1 MPPIVRAPRSEIQQD
16 GSSPM
21 RDDVYKSW
29 FRVNGISGPVETPAL
44 GISTNNPL
52 INRFVRQFPF
62 GGIKALS
69 QAMEA
74 TPDSAGVRAAWAL
87 IETLY
92 AGHPDWLHAIRAS
105 DCDPLD
111 DWAMSH
117 RARLLADLTE
127 LGGRASSDVMTYDEL
142 RELAYMVATMTDEQE
157 QLAALVSERH
167 L

>member
-1 MPPIVRAPRSEIQQD
+1 MKGD
-16 GSSPM
+16 L
-21 RDDVYKSW
+21 YKSW
-29 FRVNGISGPVETPAL
+29 FRVTGISGPVESPVL
-44 GISTNNPL
+44 GIPTNNPL
-52 INRFVRQFPF
+52 VSRFVRQFPF
-62 GGIKALS
+62 GGKKALS

-74 TPDSAGVRAAWAL
+74 TPDSARVRAAWAL

-92 AGHPDWLHAIRAS
+92 AGHPNWLHAIRAS

-117 RARLLADLTE
+117 RSRLLADLAE
-127 LGGRASSDVMTYDEL
+127 LGGRASSDVTTYDEL

-157 QLAALVSERH
+157 QLAAFVGKGH

>member
-1 MPPIVRAPRSEIQQD
+1 MPPIVRAPEIQQD
-16 GSSPM
+16 DSTPM
-21 RDDVYKSW
+21 RDDVYKSR
-29 FRVNGISGPVETPAL
+29 FRVNGIPGPVESPAL
-44 GISTNNPL
+44 GIPTNNPL
-52 INRFVRQFPF
+52 INRFVREFPF

-69 QAMEA
+69 QAMDAELG
-74 TPDSAGVRAAWAL
+74 SARVRAAWAL

-92 AGHPDWLHAIRAS
+92 AGHPVWLHAIRAS

-142 RELAYMVATMTDEQE
+142 RELAYMVAAMTDEQE

>member
-1 MPPIVRAPRSEIQQD
+1 MVRAPCPKIQQD

-21 RDDVYKSW
+21 RDDMYKSW
-29 FRVNGISGPVETPAL
+29 FRVNGISGPVESPAFGTP
-44 GISTNNPL
+44 TNNPL
-52 INRFVRQFPF
+52 IDRFVRQFPF
-62 GGIKALS
+62 GGIKAFS

-92 AGHPDWLHAIRAS
+92 AGHPDWLHAIRAP

-127 LGGRASSDVMTYDEL
+127 LGGRASSNVMTYDEL
-142 RELAYMVATMTDEQE
+142 RELAYMVARSEEHTSELQS
-157 QLAALVSERH
+157 LV
-167 L
+167 

>member
-1 MPPIVRAPRSEIQQD
+1 
-16 GSSPM
+16 M
-21 RDDVYKSW
+21 RDDVCKSW
-29 FRVNGISGPVETPAL
+29 FRVNGIIPDAVESPAL
-44 GISTNNPL
+44 GIPTSDAL
-52 INRFVRQFPF
+52 INRFVREFPF

-74 TPDSAGVRAAWAL
+74 KADNIRVRTAWAL

-92 AGHPDWLHAIRAS
+92 AGRPDWLRAIRAA

-127 LGGRASSDVMTYDEL
+127 LGGRPSSDVTSYDEL
-142 RELAYMVATMTDEQE
+142 RELAYMVATMTQEQE
-157 QLAALVSERH
+157 QLAALVDERQ

>member
-1 MPPIVRAPRSEIQQD
+1 MVCAPRPEIQQD
-16 GSSPM
+16 GNSPM
-21 RDDVYKSW
+21 RDDVYKSC

-92 AGHPDWLHAIRAS
+92 AGHSDWLHAVRAS
-105 DCDPLD
+105 DCDRLD
-111 DWAMSH
+111 NWAMSH
-117 RARLLADLTE
+117 RGRLLADLTE

-142 RELAYMVATMTDEQE
+142 RDLAYIATTMTDEQE